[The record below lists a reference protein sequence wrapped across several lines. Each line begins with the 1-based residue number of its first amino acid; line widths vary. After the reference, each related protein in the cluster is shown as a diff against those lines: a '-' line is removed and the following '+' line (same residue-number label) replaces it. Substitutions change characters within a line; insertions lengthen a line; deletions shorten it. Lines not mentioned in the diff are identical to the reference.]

1 MSNPARSITPTDAS
15 YAYDAANRVIATTD
29 GLGATRTL
37 GYDLRDDAISVT
49 DARGNVTTLGYD
61 IYKRPDARAD
71 PDAGAYPYEYLY
83 HYDRID
89 NLNGANSPSRKDG
102 YSTST
107 VIGYDALSRVTND
120 MFSNY
125 SYDAASNL
133 LSASGQYSVGY
144 AYTYDQLNRRVS
156 ATSPPAF
163 PTPVTFSYAYD
174 ALSRRTGLSD
184 TLGGT
189 TLYAYDG
196 EDRLTSLTT
205 PWGGVITQSYDT
217 AGRPLRLAYPNGLDA
232 DLSFEANTGRLASIN
247 HRVGTLA
254 APIAQYN
261 HSYDIR
267 GNLATLQ
274 ELTGTK
280 NYNYDPIERLT
291 GVTQTLPAPATQVE
305 SYAYDTE
312 GNRVASQISAAYVT
326 DPANHVLSDAI
337 NTYTWSTDG
346 DLTSRTPKNGGV
358 GYNFSSTFV
367 GVANQMRLDNIAGSD
382 GSAISFYYDPF
393 QRLVSRHWPAPRGD
407 DALYYDGPDVVLEL
421 RYPSAG
427 GSQWVRYVH
436 GPGAD
441 QPLATEV
448 YPLGAAPTPGAGSQY
463 YYHADGEGSIRLL
476 TDVNG
481 QIANRYDYDSYG
493 QRLSVIE
500 SLPLQ
505 PYGWKGREWIP
516 GPNIYYN
523 RARFYDPV
531 LGRFMSQDPLGYGG
545 RRFQSLQL
553 RLEQSEE
560 LE

>member
-1 MSNPARSITPTDAS
+1 M
-15 YAYDAANRVIATTD
+15 
-29 GLGATRTL
+29 
-37 GYDLRDDAISVT
+37 
-49 DARGNVTTLGYD
+49 
-61 IYKRPDARAD
+61 
-71 PDAGAYPYEYLY
+71 
-83 HYDRID
+83 
-89 NLNGANSPSRKDG
+89 
-102 YSTST
+102 
-107 VIGYDALSRVTND
+107 
-120 MFSNY
+120 
-125 SYDAASNL
+125 
-133 LSASGQYSVGY
+133 
-144 AYTYDQLNRRVS
+144 
-156 ATSPPAF
+156 
-163 PTPVTFSYAYD
+163 
-174 ALSRRTGLSD
+174 
-184 TLGGT
+184 
-189 TLYAYDG
+189 
-196 EDRLTSLTT
+196 
-205 PWGGVITQSYDT
+205 
-217 AGRPLRLAYPNGLDA
+217 
-232 DLSFEANTGRLASIN
+232 
-247 HRVGTLA
+247 
-254 APIAQYN
+254 
-261 HSYDIR
+261 
-267 GNLATLQ
+267 
-274 ELTGTK
+274 
-280 NYNYDPIERLT
+280 
-291 GVTQTLPAPATQVE
+291 TQTLPAPATQVE

-382 GSAISFYYDPF
+382 GSAITFYYDPF

-448 YPLGAAPTPGAGSQY
+448 YPLNAAPAPGAGSQY

-476 TDVNG
+476 TDANG

-531 LGRFMSQDPLGYGG
+531 LGRFMSQDPLGYEGG
-545 RRFQSLQL
+545 DSNLYV